1 MTWLRKLAGAG
12 LLVACTLLAYLP
24 VYQAGFIWDDDAYV
38 MSVEG
43 VRDVSG
49 LGRIW
54 TEPRLFP
61 QYYPL
66 YYTTFWLEHQ
76 LWGLDP
82 RGYHVVN
89 VVLHACNALLFWRV
103 LRRLGLPGAW
113 VAAAVFALHPV
124 HVESVAWVTERRNVL
139 SALFY
144 LLAMLAYLRFWL
156 GRSDGATERG
166 SDGATEVRATEEE
179 ARTSDAGEHG
189 PPARAAGGWGAYALA
204 LLVFA
209 AALLSKTVTCTL
221 PAALLLVIW
230 WRRGRLGWR
239 DVLPLVPFLV
249 LGIVLSAVTW
259 GIESKVVG
267 GATLRAAY
275 TPVDRVLIAGRALWF
290 YLGKLVLPLD
300 LVHVYPR
307 WTIDSQVWWQ
317 LLCPVAALGL
327 LVALFFL
334 RRRIGRGPLAA
345 LLFYGGT
352 LAPTLGF
359 INFGFM
365 DHSLVADRFQYLA
378 SLGMIALV
386 VGTLASAGGQVRLK
400 RLAPVGVAGLLAAYG
415 VGVWRQ
421 SSIYKDSPTLWRA
434 TLARNPNCAVGQY
447 NLATDLLAE
456 RRAPEAIPH
465 LEAAVAVRPDYFN
478 ALSDLGAAYLEVGR
492 VRDAL
497 QTLNRAA
504 QLRPNDELV
513 HFNVA
518 LAFRR
523 LGQFDAAAEH
533 LRRAIE
539 IDPNYAEAR
548 AALRE
553 LQQAR
558 GVAPR

>member
-1 MTWLRKLAGAG
+1 MRVGLILVGAG
-12 LLVACTLLAYLP
+12 VLIAATVVAYVP

-38 MSVEG
+38 MSVEA
-43 VRDVSG
+43 VRDVAG

-66 YYTTFWLEHQ
+66 YYTTFWIEHQ

-89 VVLHACNALLFWRV
+89 VVLHACNALLFWLV
-103 LRRLGLPGAW
+103 LRRLAVPGAW

-144 LLAMLAYLRFWL
+144 LLAVLAYLRFRPL
-156 GRSDGATERG
+156 D
-166 SDGATEVRATEEE
+166 
-179 ARTSDAGEHG
+179 GEHG
-189 PPARAAGGWGAYALA
+189 PPARAAGGADWVAYALA
-204 LLVFA
+204 LLAFL

-239 DVLPLVPFLV
+239 DVLPLVPFLI
-249 LGIVLSAVTW
+249 LGVALSAITW

-275 TPVDRVLIAGRALWF
+275 TPLDRVLIAGRALWF
-290 YLGKLVLPLD
+290 YLCKLLLPLD

-307 WTIDSQVWWQ
+307 WTIDSRAWWQ
-317 LLCPVAALGL
+317 LLYPLAGLGL
-327 LVALFFL
+327 IVALFLL
-334 RRRIGRGPLAA
+334 RRRISRGPLAA

-378 SLGMIALV
+378 SLSVIALV
-386 VGTLASAGGQVRLK
+386 VGSLASAGGQVWLK
-400 RLAPVGVAGLLAAYG
+400 RLAPVGVVALLAAYA

-421 SSIYKDSPTLWRA
+421 SAIYQDSPTLWRA
-434 TLARNPNCAVGQY
+434 TLARNPRCAVGQY
-447 NLATDLLAE
+447 NLATDLLAD
-456 RRAPEAIPH
+456 RRAAEAIPH

-504 QLRPNDELV
+504 QLGPNDVVV

-523 LGQFDAAAEH
+523 LGQFDAAVEH
-533 LRRAIE
+533 LRRALE

-553 LQQAR
+553 LLQAR
-558 GVAPR
+558 GRP